1 MLTFLL
7 VKLLKQ
13 WFENDFQDSWKFIEF
28 RTHLCSSTVQFER
41 MCARLYVGKKNG
53 IPRVVHS
60 HRLRWSM
67 RHHSLFL
74 CFLYLKCA
82 FSNSVNEVNSP
93 LEKNKYC
100 FRYACAWCL
109 MKPDVLLCQTFHLI
123 DQELSTL
130 QKLWCVIYL
139 LVWHDSAA
147 SVAFVFTAGSQTLIR
162 D

>member
-1 MLTFLL
+1 MFW
-7 VKLLKQ
+7 K
-13 WFENDFQDSWKFIEF
+13 WFPRQLEIYWVSVSWMINGHIFAALQF
-28 RTHLCSSTVQFER
+28 SSSACVLACTWE
-41 MCARLYVGKKNG
+41 KKNG

-123 DQELSTL
+123 VQELSTL

-139 LVWHDSAA
+139 MVWHDSAA